1 MDTDRNIQVSKATL
15 DEANKSIEAGDY
27 DKAIELISG
36 AYSLVRLL
44 LEHVWELKRASMLP
58 AKR

>member
-1 MDTDRNIQVSKATL
+1 MNTDRNIDVTNATL
-15 DEANKSIEAGDY
+15 VEAKKLIESGNY
-27 DKAIELISG
+27 DRAIELIAG

-58 AKR
+58 SKR